1 MIRWWA
7 FRRRV
12 EYIVGLLVFFT
23 LVGSGIY
30 YMFGYQ
36 SPTCFD
42 NTQNGKERG
51 IDCGGVCQ
59 RMCLFEIQAPRVL
72 WTKAFKIVDGQYNA
86 VAYIENGNKEVGTK
100 SLPYTITL
108 SDNTGVIVERS
119 GVTLMPPDG
128 VYPIFEGRIQTGSRV
143 PTRADIVF
151 TDEQNVVWVPADTGR
166 DKFSV
171 VERDLADADNKPRLT
186 TQIRNS
192 LLSETK
198 EVEIIATLFDSKGKP
213 LTAARTVVEY
223 FKGRSTE
230 KVVFTWPEPIAKTL
244 RSCEVPSDVMLAI
257 DLSGSMN
264 DDGGDPPQ
272 PVSSVLKAAESFINR
287 LKKDDQVGVVTY
299 ATDAIKVSPLS
310 GNVGSVAE
318 IVSELRIS
326 KKEETGSTNPGDAL
340 KQIQNEMLSN
350 HHNPDARK
358 IAILFTDGLA
368 NAPLK
373 NPEGYATSS
382 ALELKNNGVD
392 IFTVGLGSKLNQKFL
407 QEIASDA
414 QHAFIAPTAQDVDD
428 IYRTIS
434 SAICEDGTAVI
445 EIIAKPSTSFE

>member
-12 EYIVGLLVFFT
+12 EYIIGLLLFFT
-23 LVGSGIY
+23 LVGSGVY

-42 NTQNGKERG
+42 RVQNGKEHG

-86 VAYIENGNKEVGTK
+86 VAYIENGNKTVGTK

-108 SDNTGVIVERS
+108 YDSRGVIVERS
-119 GVTLMPPDG
+119 GVSILPPDG
-128 VYPIFEGRIQTGSRV
+128 VYPIFEGRIQTGSRI

-151 TDEQNVVWVPADTGR
+151 QDENNVVWMPADVGR

-171 VERDLADADNKPRLT
+171 EERDLADADNKPRLT
-186 TQIRNS
+186 TQIQNS
-192 LLSETK
+192 LLNETK

-223 FKGRSTE
+223 FKGRTTE

-264 DDGGDPPQ
+264 DDGGTPPQ
-272 PVSSVLKAAESFINR
+272 PVTSVLKAAEAFITR

-299 ATDAIKVSPLS
+299 ATDATKISPLS
-310 GNVGSVAE
+310 GSVTTVAQ
-318 IVSELRIS
+318 IVAGLSIS

-340 KQIQNEMLSN
+340 KQIQEEILSTN
-350 HHNPDARK
+350 HNPDARK

-368 NAPLK
+368 NAPEI

-392 IFTVGLGSKLNQKFL
+392 IFTVGLGSKVNQKFL
-407 QEIASDA
+407 QEVASDS
-414 QHAFIAPTAQDVDD
+414 QHAFIAPTARDVDD